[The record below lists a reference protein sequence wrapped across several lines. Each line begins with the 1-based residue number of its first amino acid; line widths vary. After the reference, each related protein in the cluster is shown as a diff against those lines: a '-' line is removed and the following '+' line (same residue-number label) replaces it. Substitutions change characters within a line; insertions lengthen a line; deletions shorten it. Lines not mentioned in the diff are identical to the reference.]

1 MSQQPQP
8 APGLTL
14 TGGAAAAPGAIVSVR
29 IVGSRIAAVN
39 RPPETGDRVID
50 LRGDRL
56 LPGLINAHDHLQL
69 NTLPALETSR
79 TYRHAREWIAE
90 IDARRH
96 TDSAFQAQ
104 AAIAREQRLLI
115 GGIKNL
121 LSGVTT
127 VAHHD
132 PAYPYLWS
140 EGFPV
145 RVVDQ
150 CGWSHSLYL
159 DGEDEVRQSHQ
170 RTPPDWPWI
179 IHAGEGVDKEAT
191 TEFSIL
197 DSLGCITAN
206 TLVVHGI
213 ALTEAHRGRL
223 RQLGAGLIWCPGSN
237 LRLFGRTAEVAE
249 LAQAGRVAVGTD
261 SRLSGSRDL
270 LTELRL
276 AREVS
281 RFDEATL
288 ERLVT
293 RDSAALL
300 RLPERG
306 VLRAGAR
313 ADMVILPAGL
323 PLSHARRADIRVVM
337 LGGIA
342 RYGDADYAGA
352 MAPTGHWA
360 DVIVDGSRKLLE
372 RRLAVALL
380 AAQAVEPGLD
390 VVDSTWRAA

>member
-1 MSQQPQP
+1 MSLQPLPSQ
-8 APGLTL
+8 GLTL
-14 TGGAAAAPGAIVSVR
+14 IGGSVAAAGAIVSVR

-39 RPPETGDRVID
+39 CPPENGDRVVD
-50 LRGDRL
+50 VRGDRL

-69 NTLPALETSR
+69 NSLPSLETSR

-90 IDARRH
+90 VDAHRH
-96 TDSAFQAQ
+96 TDSAFHARV
-104 AAIAREQRLLI
+104 AVAREHRLLI

-159 DGEDEVRQSHQ
+159 DGEDEVSQSHQ

-179 IHAGEGVDKEAT
+179 IHVGEGVDKEAAS
-191 TEFSIL
+191 EFSIL
-197 DSLGCITAN
+197 ESLGCVTAN

-213 ALTEAHRGRL
+213 ALSEAQRGQL
-223 RQLGAGLIWCPGSN
+223 RERGAGLIWCPSSN
-237 LRLFGRTAEVAE
+237 LRLFGRTADVGD
-249 LAQAGRVAVGTD
+249 LAQAGRVALGTD

-270 LTELRL
+270 LTELQV
-276 AREVS
+276 AREIS
-281 RFDEATL
+281 QFDEATL

-293 RDSAALL
+293 HDSATLL
-300 RLPERG
+300 RLAERG
-306 VLRAGAR
+306 ALRAGAR
-313 ADMVILPAGL
+313 ADVVILPAGL
-323 PLSHARRADIRVVM
+323 ALSHARRSDIRLVM

-342 RYGDADYAGA
+342 RYGDADYAEA
-352 MAPTGHWA
+352 VAPATHWA
-360 DVIVDGSRKLLE
+360 EVNVDGCRKLLE
-372 RRLAVALL
+372 RRLAIALL

-390 VVDSTWRAA
+390 IVDPTWRAA